1 MKRFLSIAS
10 VYACFFALIAVCA
23 QENEQDVVLAR
34 INGSV
39 ITRTDVE
46 KLLAV
51 TGDLELLERRFHGP
65 VLEEEKDKLFKQV
78 LGGLIEEAVIRL
90 NANRDGVQLE
100 EADRKRAQERI
111 QRFAGQYGSE
121 ANCELV
127 LNRRGC
133 SLKDARERLAK
144 SILAEKYVKTKLKIT
159 HFVAPKETRQFF
171 VNNQKLLKEVVERQ
185 KVVIRQIV
193 IKHGRGRR
201 TKSEASE
208 LVLQIREAVQ
218 AGEDFATLARKYSE
232 GPRRDEDGLWEPVA
246 ISDFREKVAEEISRL
261 AEGEVSE
268 VIDRGDDFALV
279 KVEKKDDS
287 FETALDP
294 ITRALSAAREQKK
307 LRELMCEL
315 YSCVEIELYI
325 DGVELADICPN
336 YCVAQEKEPR
346 EMLEEISP

>member
-1 MKRFLSIAS
+1 MRRFLSIAS
-10 VYACFFALIAVCA
+10 ASACFFALVAVCA
-23 QENEQDVVLAR
+23 QESEQDVVLAR
-34 INGSV
+34 INSSV
-39 ITRTDVE
+39 ITRTDVD
-46 KLLAV
+46 KLLAI

-78 LGGLIEEAVIRL
+78 LGGLIEEAVIRI
-90 NANRDGVQLE
+90 NADRDDVQLDDS
-100 EADRKRAQERI
+100 DRKRAQEQIR
-111 QRFAGQYGSE
+111 RFAGQYGSE

-133 SLKDARERLAK
+133 SLKDARERVAK
-144 SILAEKYVKTKLKIT
+144 SMLAEKYIKAKLKVT

-171 VNNQKLLKEVVERQ
+171 VSNQKLLKEVVERQ

-193 IKHGRGRR
+193 VKHGRGRR
-201 TKSEASE
+201 SKSEAAE
-208 LVLQIREAVQ
+208 LVAQIKEA
-218 AGEDFATLARKYSE
+218 ARDGEDFATLARKHSE

-268 VIDRGDDFALV
+268 IIDRGDDFALV
-279 KVEKKDDS
+279 KVEKKDDP
-287 FETALDP
+287 FESALNP

-325 DGVELADICPN
+325 GGVKLADICPN
-336 YCVAQEKEPR
+336 YSVAQDKESR